1 MVNCH
6 LYVHTQLR
14 NLTHNQT
21 QNLKK
26 LISLNSTTYL
36 TIKKWMLS
44 NYNPF
49 NLKVISLS
57 KNTLKNSFTLLTR
70 KSLKM
75 SKLKWFR
82 LSGIRRR
89 LIEWLSLFS
98 NIFANLKTQDQT
110 IIQVVYSKIM
120 NLYSMISFL
129 A

>member
-1 MVNCH
+1 VVNCH
-6 LYVHTQLR
+6 QYVHTQLR

-57 KNTLKNSFTLLTR
+57 KNTLKNSYTLLTR

-75 SKLKWFR
+75 SKLKWFQ
-82 LSGIRRR
+82 LSGIRRP

-98 NIFANLKTQDQT
+98 NIFANLKTLDQT

-120 NLYSMISFL
+120 NLYSMISFI